1 MGPGPD
7 RSFMDTNRGESVID
21 LVGGVSVDVSSGDV
35 WLDGS
40 PVHLTPTESRL
51 LIHLVSASG
60 RVCTRA
66 EVMRAVWGYA
76 DDYGARTVDSHV
88 RSLRRKLGDEIVRTV
103 HGLGYAAADT
113 AV

>member
-1 MGPGPD
+1 MGVEPD
-7 RSFMDTNRGESVID
+7 RALMEQDRGESLIA
-21 LVGGVSVDVSSGDV
+21 LVGGVSVDVGSGRV
-35 WLDGS
+35 WLEGN

-51 LIHLVSASG
+51 LLHLVNASG

-66 EVMRAVWGYA
+66 EVMRAVWGYS

-113 AV
+113 AM